1 MAKAKRQPTK
11 KPLRKRIAKPAITED
26 EKKRRDW
33 EMNNELISEAF
44 FTAVVKNRKFPTY
57 EGLAKTL
64 GLNEKTVRRHLQDEE
79 MFEDLKVKL
88 RALKNKALLTLAIK
102 AIKGD
107 SHHWSRLFFEV
118 TDEVK
123 SKDNSLTIYING
135 KKAGA

>member
-1 MAKAKRQPTK
+1 
-11 KPLRKRIAKPAITED
+11 
-26 EKKRRDW
+26 
-33 EMNNELISEAF
+33 MNNELISEAF

-123 SKDNSLTIYING
+123 SKDNSVTVYING